1 MGFSFLT
8 HLEMLFI
15 NGLVIISIYLIWDS
29 LCEHGVEK
37 VMGLCMSPTGVPS
50 MQDIEPWLL
59 DGGGGGYSGIEA
71 VE

>member
-1 MGFSFLT
+1 
-8 HLEMLFI
+8 
-15 NGLVIISIYLIWDS
+15 
-29 LCEHGVEK
+29 
-37 VMGLCMSPTGVPS
+37 MSPTGVPS